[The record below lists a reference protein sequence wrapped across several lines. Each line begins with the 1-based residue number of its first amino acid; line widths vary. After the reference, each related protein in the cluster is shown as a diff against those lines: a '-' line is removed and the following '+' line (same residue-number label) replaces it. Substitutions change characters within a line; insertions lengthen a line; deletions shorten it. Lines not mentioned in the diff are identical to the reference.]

1 MTKRITAALTAVFI
15 AVSLTACGTISP
27 PVQTAT
33 TVTTEAPITET
44 TTTAVTTSP
53 PVESITETVTT
64 QDSSSELSEEE
75 KRQLEQDTFIAEFFD
90 SQIKFEDTK
99 AITEDPLRTNQF
111 ECESESNGIEKITV
125 KGKNGSGAVD
135 VMVIDLSGS
144 GLSYD
149 LDTIIDTF
157 GDYYFGITSQNM
169 TGVSE
174 DEFSSKY
181 RMTSS
186 VVSKGKFERTAS
198 VQKSDGSATQFGY
211 VKTYAVLLNNTLT
224 VVSGQ
229 FLSIDMMERQGFTAL
244 LTAMCDNVRY

>member
-1 MTKRITAALTAVFI
+1 MTAVFI

-27 PVQTAT
+27 PIQTTT
-33 TVTTEAPITET
+33 TVATEAPVTET

-53 PVESITETVTT
+53 PVESVADTETSA
-64 QDSSSELSEEE
+64 DNSSEISEEE
-75 KRQLEQDTFIAEFFD
+75 KRQIEQDTFIAEFFD
-90 SQIKFEDTK
+90 SQIAFEDTK
-99 AITEDPLRTNQF
+99 AITEEPLRTNPF
-111 ECESESNGIEKITV
+111 ECETESNGIEKITV

-149 LDTIIDTF
+149 LDTMISTF
-157 GDYYFGITSQNM
+157 GDYYFGITAQNM

-211 VKTYAVLLNNTLT
+211 VKTYAVLRDDTLT

-229 FLSIDMMERQGFTAL
+229 FLSTDMMERQGFTAL

>member
-15 AVSLTACGTISP
+15 AVLLTACGTISP
-27 PVQTAT
+27 PMQMTT
-33 TVTTEAPITET
+33 TVTTEAPVTET
-44 TTTAVTTSP
+44 TTTAVTTLP
-53 PVESITETVTT
+53 PVESVTETETIA
-64 QDSSSELSEEE
+64 DSSSKLSEEE
-75 KRQLEQDTFIAEFFD
+75 KIKIEQDTFIAEFFD

-99 AITEDPLRTNQF
+99 AITIEPLRTNPF

-125 KGKNGSGAVD
+125 KGKNGSGTVD
-135 VMVIDLSGS
+135 VMVIDLSDS

-149 LDTIIDTF
+149 FDSIIGTF
-157 GDYYFGITSQNM
+157 GDYYFGITAQSM

-174 DEFSSKY
+174 DEFSSIY

-198 VQKSDGSATQFGY
+198 VQKSDGSTTQFGY

-229 FLSIDMMERQGFTAL
+229 FLSTDMMERQGFTAL

>member
-1 MTKRITAALTAVFI
+1 MTKRITVALTAVFI
-15 AVSLTACGTISP
+15 AAALTACGTISP
-27 PVQTAT
+27 PIQTTT
-33 TVTTEAPITET
+33 TVATEAPVTET
-44 TTTAVTTSP
+44 TTVITTTP
-53 PVESITETVTT
+53 PVESVTETVTT

-90 SQIKFEDTK
+90 SQITFEDTK
-99 AITEDPLRTNQF
+99 AITEEPLRTNQF
-111 ECESESNGIEKITV
+111 ECETESNGIEKITV
-125 KGKNGSGAVD
+125 KGKNGSGTVD
-135 VMVIDLSGS
+135 VMVIDLSGC

-149 LDTIIDTF
+149 LDTTIGTF

-181 RMTSS
+181 RMISS

-229 FLSIDMMERQGFTAL
+229 FLSIDMMERQGFTAM
-244 LTAMCDNVRY
+244 LTAMCDNIRY